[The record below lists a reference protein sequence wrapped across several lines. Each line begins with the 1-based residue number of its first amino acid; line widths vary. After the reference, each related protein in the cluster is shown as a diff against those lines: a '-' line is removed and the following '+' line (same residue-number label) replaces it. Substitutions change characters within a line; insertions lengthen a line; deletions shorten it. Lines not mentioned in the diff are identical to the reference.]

1 MTIEQ
6 QQQSIIDEFAVFDD
20 WLDKY
25 QYIVDL
31 GNSLNDFPQEKET
44 DENLIE
50 GCQSKVWILSDYK
63 DGIVTFKAKSD
74 AVIVKGIVKMLIDV
88 LSGRTTDEIIDC
100 NLYFIDS
107 IGLKE
112 HLSPTRSNGLNA
124 MVKRMRLSAMAYKAK
139 FELKIEN

>member
-31 GNSLNDFPQEKET
+31 GNLLNDFPQDQEK

-50 GCQSKVWILSDYK
+50 GCQSKVWIVSDYK
-63 DGIVTFKAKSD
+63 DGTVTFKAKSD
-74 AVIVKGIVKMLIDV
+74 AVIVKGIVKMLMDV
-88 LSGRTTDEIIDC
+88 LSERTADEIIAC

-139 FELKIEN
+139 FELKNEN

>member
-6 QQQSIIDEFAVFDD
+6 QQQHIIDEFAVFDD

-31 GNSLNDFPQEKET
+31 GNSLNDFPEGEEKA
-44 DENLIE
+44 ENLID
-50 GCQSKVWILSDYK
+50 GCQSKVWVVSKYK
-63 DGIVTFKAKSD
+63 DGIITFKAKSD
-74 AVIVKGIVKMLIDV
+74 AIIVKGIAKLLIDV
-88 LSGRTTDEIIDC
+88 ISGHTADEIINS
-100 NLYFIDS
+100 NLHFIDE

-124 MVKRMRLSAMAYKAK
+124 MVKQMRLFAMAYKAK
-139 FELKIEN
+139 YETPKH